1 MDRAGLAKWAAAAL
15 FGALVL
21 LAVWK
26 WPEWQAQARAGS
38 AYAARITCSC
48 RFIEG
53 RSSES
58 CARDIADDAGMVR
71 VREDA
76 EERAVMAS
84 VPLLGSAKARLRP
97 GFGCLM
103 EPEARPL
110 R

>member
-1 MDRAGLAKWAAAAL
+1 MDRAGLAKWGATAL
-15 FGALVL
+15 LGALAL

-53 RSSES
+53 RSTES

-71 VREDA
+71 VNENA
-76 EERAVMAS
+76 EERAVWAS
-84 VPLLGSAKARLRP
+84 VPLLASARARLKP

-103 EPEARPL
+103 EPQSDR

>member
-1 MDRAGLAKWAAAAL
+1 MDRAGLAKWGTAAL

-26 WPEWQAQARAGS
+26 WPHWQAQAQAGS

-53 RSSES
+53 RSAES

-71 VREDA
+71 VSENAD
-76 EERAVMAS
+76 ERAVSAS
-84 VPLLGSAKARLRP
+84 VPLLGSAKARMKP

-103 EPEARPL
+103 EPAGDR

>member
-1 MDRAGLAKWAAAAL
+1 MDRAGMAKWGATAL
-15 FGALVL
+15 LGALAL

-26 WPEWQAQARAGS
+26 WPEWQAQAHAGS

-53 RSSES
+53 RSMES
-58 CARDIADDAGMVR
+58 CARDIADDAGFVR
-71 VREDA
+71 VREEA
-76 EERAVMAS
+76 EARAVLAS
-84 VPLLGSAKARLRP
+84 VPLLGSARARLKP

-103 EPEARPL
+103 EPEARPS